1 MEKVKVGDKIILEI
15 RENKFEDPKHPCK
28 GCFFFDLP
36 LNGACFAMCSNKE
49 PNSDTVKNII
59 FKQINL
65 KNKTYMIDENKIK
78 EAAKSLR
85 KDFDDDVTQGFLVEF
100 GFEKGAKWAVNEF
113 INELWHPID
122 EEPNLVGEE
131 IIVEMFIG
139 NKRHTTVYEYMP
151 GKESVPTLDTVR
163 LITDW
168 NSFKEERDNVK
179 FKRWHYLKD
188 LLLINNND

>member
-1 MEKVKVGDKIILEI
+1 
-15 RENKFEDPKHPCK
+15 
-28 GCFFFDLP
+28 
-36 LNGACFAMCSNKE
+36 
-49 PNSDTVKNII
+49 
-59 FKQINL
+59 
-65 KNKTYMIDENKIK
+65 MIDENKIK

-151 GKESVPTLDTVR
+151 GKESAPTLYTVR
-163 LITDW
+163 WITDW

-188 LLLINNND
+188 LLQNDQ